1 MLWNS
6 LTFAAKNDMPN
17 YAYTSH
23 HITGDANEVRK
34 LHEALQRVDNH
45 PEAAEREKE
54 YYGHMWWGYVLQEL
68 LGHVPDLDCRGQV
81 CDYGLDAES
90 GALSLFSESA
100 WSAPFQI
107 HEVLIQ
113 LFPSLRIL
121 YFVDPDDDG
130 LMLTNDVKGEVFTTR
145 YGIATEDDDE
155 QFFDTEEEMFRWF
168 SNRFG
173 IKVGCIDD
181 VENAII
187 QLNDEQDF
195 SVNLHTCLVEE

>member
-1 MLWNS
+1 
-6 LTFAAKNDMPN
+6 MPN

-45 PEAAEREKE
+45 PEATEREKE

-81 CDYGLDAES
+81 CGYELEDES
-90 GALSLFSESA
+90 GALCFLSESA
-100 WSAPFQI
+100 WTAPFQI
-107 HEVLIQ
+107 YDVLRR

-130 LMLTNDVKGEVFTTR
+130 LMLTNDVNGEVFKTR

-168 SNRFG
+168 SNRFE
-173 IKVGCIDD
+173 IDVNSVDD
-181 VENAII
+181 VNEAI
-187 QLNDEQDF
+187 LWLDEEK
-195 SVNLHTCLVEE
+195 SVYVSLHTCLVEE